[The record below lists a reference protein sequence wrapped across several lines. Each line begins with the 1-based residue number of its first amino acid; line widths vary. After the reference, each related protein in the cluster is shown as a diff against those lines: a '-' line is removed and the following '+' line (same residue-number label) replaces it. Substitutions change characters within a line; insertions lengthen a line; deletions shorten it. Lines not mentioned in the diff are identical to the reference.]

1 MADKKPSEPSNAA
14 AAPAKAAPK
23 AAEAAAAPSQNG
35 AAKSVAQKMDS
46 FITK

>member
-23 AAEAAAAPSQNG
+23 AAEAAAPSQNG